1 MHKEMQTKQLSQW
14 LKDSVNCLIDH
25 QEGCCTYKLD
35 DHLAV
40 CVGWS
45 GGYEDE
51 PDESLI
57 QAIDDLT
64 FAINAAIKVWTSD
77 DMRTDLDYINAPY
90 YESGDVVDTAVSI
103 SEDEDY
109 DKLAEYF
116 LKEYEGLKDLEIRDD
131 GLIISSKSLKTFY
144 ISVTETLKKTV
155 EVHAEDK
162 YEAIQKV
169 SDAYHDEQIV
179 LDSDDYVDVD
189 FDDVTDDTIYNYELG
204 GMPKFYEVQ

>member
-1 MHKEMQTKQLSQW
+1 MLKEMQTKQLSQW
-14 LKDSVNCLIDH
+14 LKDSVNWLIDH
-25 QEGCCTYKLD
+25 QEGCGTYKLD

-45 GGYEDE
+45 GGYSNE
-51 PDESLI
+51 PDESVI

-77 DMRTDLDYINAPY
+77 SMRTDLDYINVPY
-90 YESGDVVDTAVSI
+90 YENGDVIDIGISI
-103 SEDEDY
+103 SKNEDY

-131 GLIISSKSLKTFY
+131 GLIISSKPLKTFY
-144 ISVTETLKKTV
+144 ISVTETLNRIV

-162 YEAIQKV
+162 YEAIQKAT
-169 SDAYHDEQIV
+169 DAYCDGQVV
-179 LDSDDYVDVD
+179 LDSDDYVEVD
-189 FDDVTDDTIYNYELG
+189 FSDETEETINNYELG